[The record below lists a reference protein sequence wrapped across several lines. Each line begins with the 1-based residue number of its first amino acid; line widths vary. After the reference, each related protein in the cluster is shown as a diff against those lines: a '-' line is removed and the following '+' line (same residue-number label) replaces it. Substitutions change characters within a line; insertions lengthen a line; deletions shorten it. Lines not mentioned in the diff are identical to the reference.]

1 MLLPDLGWLDTNRCR
16 TMDSDQIINK
26 VEASGLVQLELK
38 DLLPNVDVV
47 GLDLAPF
54 LWQGMV
60 LREKEFRQEM
70 KELRAA
76 EWSNATVAL
85 HCSADAII
93 PDWAW
98 MLASCAVL
106 DAGSTVEI
114 GDVASVRTRL
124 HVLHISSMD
133 VSAYAEARVV
143 VKGCSDWGGPEVL
156 SALVC
161 RLQPVVKSLMF
172 GEACST
178 VPIFKRRQ

>member
-1 MLLPDLGWLDTNRCR
+1 
-16 TMDSDQIINK
+16 MDSGQIINK

-38 DLLPNVDVV
+38 DLLPNVAVV

-76 EWSNATVAL
+76 EWSKATVAL

-98 MLASCAVL
+98 MLASAAVL

-161 RLQPVVKSLMF
+161 RLHPVVKSLMF